1 MESIN
6 IKPIGVIRAQYSD
19 SKSTPIQPFF
29 AKGSLLSVA
38 TLNEEFIDGLD
49 GLEQFTHIIL
59 LYWLHKSRAPKLR
72 QKPFLDEKEYGVFAI
87 RSPHRPNP
95 IGMSVVELVK
105 IEENRVYFYQAD
117 MLDNSPLLDIK
128 PFVPD
133 FDNRPNAGMGW
144 LAGKVKGKL

>member
-1 MESIN
+1 MKSIN
-6 IKPIGVIRAQYSD
+6 IKPIGIIRTQFED
-19 SKSTPIQPFF
+19 EKNIPIQPFF
-29 AKGSLLSVA
+29 AKESLLSVA
-38 TLNEEFIDGLD
+38 TVNEEFAEGLE

-59 LYWLHKSRAPKLR
+59 LYWLHKSKAPKLR
-72 QKPFLDEKEYGVFAI
+72 QKPFLDDKEYGIFAI

-105 IEENRVYFYQAD
+105 IEENRIYFYQAD

-144 LAGKVKGKL
+144 LAGKVK

>member
-6 IKPIGVIRAQYSD
+6 IKPIGIIRTQYSD
-19 SKSTPIQPFF
+19 RKSTPIQPFF

-38 TLNEEFIDGLD
+38 TLNEEYIDGLD

-59 LYWLHKSRAPKLR
+59 LYWLHKSKAPKLH
-72 QKPFLDEKEYGVFAI
+72 QKPFLEDKEYGVFAI

-105 IEENRVYFYQAD
+105 VEENRVYFYQAD

-133 FDNRPNAGMGW
+133 FDNRVNAGMGW
-144 LAGKVKGKL
+144 LAGKVK

>member
-1 MESIN
+1 MENIN
-6 IKPIGVIRAQYSD
+6 IKPIGVIRTQYKN
-19 SKSTPIQPFF
+19 SKDTPIQPFF
-29 AKGSLLSVA
+29 AKESLLSVA
-38 TLNEEFIDGLD
+38 TVNQEFIDGLD

-59 LYWLHKSRAPKLR
+59 LYWLHKSKAAKLR
-72 QKPFLDEKEYGVFAI
+72 QKPFLDDKEYGVFAI

-105 IEENRVYFYQAD
+105 IEENRIYFYQAD

-133 FDNRPNAGMGW
+133 IDNRPDAGMGW
-144 LAGKVKGKL
+144 LAGKLK

>member
-6 IKPIGVIRAQYSD
+6 IKPIGVIRTQFEDGKNA
-19 SKSTPIQPFF
+19 PIQPFF
-29 AKGSLLSVA
+29 AKQGLLSVA
-38 TLNEEFIDGLD
+38 TVNEEFIDGLD

-59 LYWLHKSRAPKLR
+59 LYWLHKSKAPKLR
-72 QKPFLDEKEYGVFAI
+72 QKPFLDDKEYGIFAI

-105 IEENRVYFYQAD
+105 VEENRIYFYQAD

-144 LAGKVKGKL
+144 LAGKVK

>member
-6 IKPIGVIRAQYSD
+6 IKPIGVIRTQYSD
-19 SKSTPIQPFF
+19 NKSTPIQPFF
-29 AKGSLLSVA
+29 AKESLLSVA
-38 TLNEEFIDGLD
+38 TLNEEYIDGLD

-59 LYWLHKSRAPKLR
+59 LYWLHKSKAPKLR
-72 QKPFLDEKEYGVFAI
+72 QKPFLEDKEYGVFAI

-105 IEENRVYFYQAD
+105 IEENRIYFYQAD

-133 FDNRPNAGMGW
+133 FDNRDNAGMG
-144 LAGKVKGKL
+144 

>member
-6 IKPIGVIRAQYSD
+6 IKPIGVIRTQYND

-38 TLNEEFIDGLD
+38 TLNEEYIGGLD

-59 LYWLHKSRAPKLR
+59 LYWLHKSKAPKMR
-72 QKPFLDEKEYGVFAI
+72 QKPFLEDKEYGVFAI

-133 FDNRPNAGMGW
+133 FDNRANAGMGW
-144 LAGKVKGKL
+144 LAGKVK